1 MILLAYVIDGILIAV
16 VIYSIANGARKG
28 LVKSLFGLFGVVVA
42 LLGAIWA
49 TKQFSPYLAEYL
61 SRGIEENVVEQFQE
75 RIQSVQNAAES
86 SDAVQQA
93 VPEVIRGYGFYE
105 TAVDELTNLIEN
117 AVSAVTE
124 EIVPALARETAQQIS
139 ALIARVIV
147 FILIFI
153 GISILLSLLSKVFGI
168 MTKLPV
174 VKEFNTAGGALF
186 GAVKALILI
195 CIFAWT
201 VRYLGFLIPQS
212 VVDKTTILKFFVD
225 LI

>member
-1 MILLAYVIDGILIAV
+1 MAYVIDGILIAV
-16 VIYSIANGARKG
+16 VVYSIANGARKG
-28 LVKSLFGLFGVVVA
+28 LVKSLFGLFGVVIA

-49 TKQFSPYLAEYL
+49 TKQLSPYLAEYL
-61 SRGIEENVVEQFQE
+61 SHSIEENVVEQFQDK
-75 RIQSVQNAAES
+75 IQSVQNAAES

-105 TAVDELTNLIEN
+105 MAVDELTSLIEN

-147 FILIFI
+147 FIIIFI
-153 GISILLSLLSKVFGI
+153 GISLILSLLSKALGI

-174 VKEFNTAGGALF
+174 VKEFNAAGGAIL

-195 CIFAWT
+195 GIFAWT

-212 VVDKTTILKFFVD
+212 LVDKTLILKYFVD